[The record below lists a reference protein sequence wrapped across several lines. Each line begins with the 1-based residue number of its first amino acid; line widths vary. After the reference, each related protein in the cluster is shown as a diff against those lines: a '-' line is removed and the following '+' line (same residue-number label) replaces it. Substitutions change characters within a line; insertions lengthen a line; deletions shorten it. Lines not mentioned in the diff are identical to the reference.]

1 MKTAELAGALLDY
14 WVGNAQGERVVIER
28 NAIHNADP
36 VRDMCC
42 WPLPEGSDVPDFS
55 LPPYRPS
62 RNLELGRKIIEQKG
76 ISVAFDR
83 DRWVAG
89 TDGGFSSSGVLELHH
104 MHFGETGLIAAMRVC
119 VELAYGP
126 EVPEILHSYQR
137 VR

>member
-104 MHFGETGLIAAMRVC
+104 VHHGETGLIAAMRVY
-119 VELAYGP
+119 VELTYGP
-126 EVPEILHSYQR
+126 EVPEILQ
-137 VR
+137 